1 MGGDN
6 NITKLNLQQLFAGNI
21 LDYLIV
27 IFVFNFSKLQ
37 GNPFRYEKISN
48 SLTMPV
54 TFAFHASRV
63 SD

>member
-27 IFVFNFSKLQ
+27 TFVFNFSKLQ
-37 GNPFRYEKISN
+37 GNPFRYQKISN

-54 TFAFHASRV
+54 TFAFHVSRV